1 MNYNPQNLTKSG
13 FSEIGGN
20 YYNNMDN
27 TGINSVL
34 NINSGISKNKP
45 GINISDELNSKN
57 SGNMNS
63 NIKVEYIPPQ
73 YNFKFFRPNDS
84 GIMKRIKRS
93 QIPFKVSKDTKI
105 LLEYK
110 KDNPNNLNGPNFGA
124 QNLIEIIEDDD
135 NNNNVNK
142 IFNYNEYKNNFNGNN
157 LIMKKR
163 LSENDIKMR
172 EEILRSKKRG
182 IINLNNKEKDLI
194 RIRKINTI
202 KIQPTIDDYKMDEE
216 VKNIDSITSTY
227 NLMKREHTYLRVTY
241 GEYVGKRHPYVLP
254 IFLAE
259 ILDKIYFIK
268 ILIFLKKFDLFSMN
282 LALYVFYHI
291 LLLSLL
297 CGFFTIKVIRKIWN
311 ESDFPTLNF
320 YLLYGFLAHIIV
332 WIIYK
337 IFALFIDNQD
347 RIRALVKL
355 NNEVINNNSSRMKF
369 DDINFNREIITNQEE
384 MINDKYLEL
393 IRKIKVQTFIFYIL
407 IILITGLCFC
417 YLLPFFAVYTGTKG
431 KVIKAY
437 YISII
442 EIIIIKFVYGLSLA
456 ALRIAS
462 EINEVK
468 CLYNFVYFL
477 DKYFS

>member
-1 MNYNPQNLTKSG
+1 
-13 FSEIGGN
+13 
-20 YYNNMDN
+20 
-27 TGINSVL
+27 
-34 NINSGISKNKP
+34 
-45 GINISDELNSKN
+45 
-57 SGNMNS
+57 
-63 NIKVEYIPPQ
+63 
-73 YNFKFFRPNDS
+73 
-84 GIMKRIKRS
+84 
-93 QIPFKVSKDTKI
+93 
-105 LLEYK
+105 
-110 KDNPNNLNGPNFGA
+110 
-124 QNLIEIIEDDD
+124 
-135 NNNNVNK
+135 
-142 IFNYNEYKNNFNGNN
+142 
-157 LIMKKR
+157 
-163 LSENDIKMR
+163 
-172 EEILRSKKRG
+172 
-182 IINLNNKEKDLI
+182 
-194 RIRKINTI
+194 
-202 KIQPTIDDYKMDEE
+202 MDEE

-241 GEYVGKRHPYVLP
+241 GEYVRKRHPYVLP

-369 DDINFNREIITNQEE
+369 DDINFNREIFTNQEE